1 MTNQFYITRR
11 RRTEPMREIWN
22 NHTRT
27 WQWFYDSSNR
37 PYSSI
42 GRAQRVLDKMARD
55 GYVKFNTINPVD
67 GVTVYDDP
75 AIIRV
80 DIFWKQRE
88 ERIA

>member
-11 RRTEPMREIWN
+11 RPHELMRQIWN
-22 NHTRT
+22 NQTKT

-55 GYVKFNTINPVD
+55 GEIKFNVIDSTGITLN
-67 GVTVYDDP
+67 DDP
-75 AIIRV
+75 EIIRV
-80 DIFWKQRE
+80 DLFWKQRE